1 MSTDKRSDLIVV
13 PSDAPGV
20 DMAPPFC
27 SRHQGQRF
35 RKAWRI
41 RGRRIWHFYWCP
53 KCDGH

>member
-1 MSTDKRSDLIVV
+1 MSTDKRSELVVV

-27 SRHQGQRF
+27 SKHTGERF

-53 KCDGH
+53 ECDGH